1 MSPVRYMSPV
11 LYVVDAFTNQPFLG
25 NPAAVCLSENPCDE
39 TWMRNVAREM
49 NLAETAFA
57 HPIDG
62 GYSLRW
68 LTPKVEVDLCGHA
81 TLATAHVLWQ
91 TGKLRSDEAARFHT
105 RSGWLICRQNHGWIE
120 MDFPA
125 LATEFCEAPNGL
137 ATAIHA
143 EPQSFHRTSMDY
155 LVEIASAGQLRELV
169 IDMNA
174 VALFPVRGLI
184 VTAKSDVPE
193 YDFISRFFAPA
204 CGVNEDPVT
213 GSAHCAL
220 GPYWSKKLGKTSLVA
235 YQASE
240 RGGIVRMKTLEDR
253 VLLEGQAV
261 LMSKVEFV
269 S

>member
-1 MSPVRYMSPV
+1 MAPV
-11 LYVVDAFTNQPFLG
+11 LYVVDAFTNQPFQG
-25 NPAAVCLSENPCDE
+25 NPAAVCILKNPCDE

-81 TLATAHVLWQ
+81 TLATAHVLWRS
-91 TGKLRSDEAARFHT
+91 GKLRPDEPAKFHT
-105 RSGWLICRQNHGWIE
+105 RSGLLVCRQSDGWIE

-125 LATEFCEAPNGL
+125 LGTECCEGPTGL
-137 ATAIHA
+137 AAAINVQ
-143 EPQSFHRTSMDY
+143 PLSFHKTSMDY
-155 LVEIASAGQLRELV
+155 LVELESESQVRELV
-169 IDMNA
+169 VDMNA
-174 VALFPVRGLI
+174 IAKYPVRGLI
-184 VTAKSDVPE
+184 VTSKSDLSE
-193 YDFISRFFAPA
+193 YDFVSRFFAPA

-220 GPYWSKKLGKTSLVA
+220 GPYWARKLGKASLVA

-240 RGGIVRMKTLEDR
+240 RGGIVQMQTSMDR
-253 VLLEGQAV
+253 ILLKGQAV
-261 LMSKVEFV
+261 LMSKVELLV

>member
-1 MSPVRYMSPV
+1 MAPV
-11 LYVVDAFTNQPFLG
+11 LYVVDAFTNQPFQG
-25 NPAAVCLSENPCDE
+25 NPAAVCVTESPCDE
-39 TWMRNVAREM
+39 NWMRNIAREM

-57 HPIDG
+57 HPVDG

-91 TGKLRSDEAARFHT
+91 TGRLRSDEFARFQT
-105 RSGWLICRQNHGWIE
+105 RSGWLICRPSNGWIE
-120 MDFPA
+120 MDFPS
-125 LATEFCEAPNGL
+125 LATEICEAPYGL
-137 ATAIHA
+137 VSAIKA
-143 EPQSFHRTSMDY
+143 EPQSVHRSSMDY
-155 LVEIASAGQLRELV
+155 LVEIASAGQLRELIV
-169 IDMNA
+169 DVNA
-174 VALFPVRGLI
+174 VALYPVRGLI
-184 VTAKSDVPE
+184 VTAKSDSPK

-220 GPYWSKKLGKTSLVA
+220 GPYWSRKLGKTSLVA

-240 RGGIVRMKTLEDR
+240 RGGIVRMKTSENR

-269 S
+269 AGN